1 MNSYPIPH
9 RLQSRTAF
17 TLVELL
23 TVIAIIGILVAITLP
38 VVGTMRSNARATKC
52 KSNLRQLATAY
63 LLYAQDRNGKV
74 LTDSPWTNLLDP
86 YLGRAVTTGSLYD
99 FYRCP
104 SAEERPEAE
113 YYQPD
118 YSANIHGAV
127 HASYSHGGPKAPT
140 MLNGIANPSRV
151 FAFTDWLPRWR
162 FAQVFDIATAN
173 GARKDEVF
181 RHDGKVNVV
190 FVDGHVQQVAWP
202 FPTDVNAAPWN

>member
-1 MNSYPIPH
+1 MNVHPIPQKLH
-9 RLQSRTAF
+9 SRAGF

-23 TVIAIIGILVAITLP
+23 TVIAIVGLLVAITIP
-38 VVGTMRSNARATKC
+38 IVGLVRGNASATKC
-52 KSNLRQLATAY
+52 KSNLRQLSTAY
-63 LLYAQDRNGKV
+63 LLYAQDRKGNV

-86 YLGRAVTTGSLYD
+86 YLARAVTTDKLYD

-104 SAEERPEAE
+104 VAAERPEAE

-127 HASYSHGGPKAPT
+127 YASYAHGGPKAPT
-140 MLNGIANPSRV
+140 KLNGISNPGRV
-151 FAFTDWLPRWR
+151 FVFTDWLPRWR
-162 FAQVFDIATAN
+162 FAQVFDIPTAN

-181 RHDGKVNVV
+181 RHNGKVNVV
-190 FVDGHVQQVAWP
+190 FVDGHVQQLAWP